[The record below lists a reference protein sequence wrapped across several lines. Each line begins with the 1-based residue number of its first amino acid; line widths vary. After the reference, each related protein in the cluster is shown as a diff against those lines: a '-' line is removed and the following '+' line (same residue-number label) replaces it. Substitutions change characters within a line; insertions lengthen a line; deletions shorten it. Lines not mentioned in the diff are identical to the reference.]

1 MKRRIMAICLLSIII
16 TGCGDKNVN
25 TYNVENGVEKRT
37 NEINYTIDQNTF
49 KTSEVQIVDGSV
61 TGKILNDDDYDRD
74 INMTVNYSYGDNKI
88 GSEKFAVA
96 DVYVGATKSFKFVI
110 GKKYASADR
119 CTITVDSVRKLTFT
133 PQ

>member
-1 MKRRIMAICLLSIII
+1 MKKSIVVICLLSVII

-25 TYNVENGVEKRT
+25 TYKVENGVEKRT
-37 NEINYTIDQNTF
+37 SEVNYTIDQNTF
-49 KTSEVQIVDGSV
+49 KTSEVQIVDGGV
-61 TGKILNDDDYDRD
+61 TGKVLNDDDYDRD

-88 GSEKFAVA
+88 GSEKFTVA

-110 GKKYASADR
+110 GAKYTSTDR
-119 CTITVDSVRKLTFT
+119 CTITVDSVRKLVFT